1 MKDCVKML
9 KNKGYGKVE
18 EENESNQIQD
28 QHKHYSYYSK
38 SLIATLSTLAF
49 LFLTL
54 LFVVAL
60 VHHKPPESPT
70 ESIRVACN
78 VTRYPNSCFTSL
90 TSFLSN
96 TTTTTTTTKSMDP
109 QGILSLSLRVS
120 IHELSNLA
128 SSSSLSVDCKELV
141 DDAISRLNDSLSK
154 VVKASAKGLTEVEMA
169 DARTWVSAALT
180 DQQTCLDGLEEM
192 GSSNATDVKTKIDRC
207 GEYTSNALAIL
218 ANIKV
223 LA

>member
-1 MKDCVKML
+1 MDCVKML
-9 KNKGYGKVE
+9 KNKGYSKVE
-18 EENESNQIQD
+18 EENQSNHIQD
-28 QHKHYSYYSK
+28 QQKNYYYFK
-38 SLIATLSTLAF
+38 SLIVTLSTLAF

-60 VHHKPPESPT
+60 ADVHHKPPESAT

-78 VTRYPNSCFTSL
+78 VTRYPNTCFTSL
-90 TSFLSN
+90 TSFLTN
-96 TTTTTTTTKSMDP
+96 TTKAMDP

-128 SSSSLSVDCKELV
+128 SSSSLSVDCRELV

-154 VVKASAKGLTEVEMA
+154 VVKASAKELTEIEMA

>member
-1 MKDCVKML
+1 MDCVKML

-18 EENESNQIQD
+18 EENQSHYVEN
-28 QHKHYSYYSK
+28 QHKHYSK
-38 SLIATLSTLAF
+38 FLIATLSTVALF
-49 LFLTL
+49 FLTL
-54 LFVVAL
+54 LFVLAL
-60 VHHKPPESPT
+60 VRHEPADSAT

-96 TTTTTTTTKSMDP
+96 TTTTKAMDP
-109 QGILSLSLRVS
+109 QAILSLSLRVS

-128 SSSSLSVDCKELV
+128 SSSSLSVDCRELV
-141 DDAISRLNDSLSK
+141 DDAVSRLNDSLSK
-154 VVKASAKGLTEVEMA
+154 VEAAPKGLTEAEMA

-180 DQQTCLDGLEEM
+180 DQQTCLDGLEEI
-192 GSSNATDVKTKIDRC
+192 GSSNASEVKTKIERC
-207 GEYTSNALAIL
+207 GEYTSNTLAIL
-218 ANIKV
+218 ANFKI